1 MSNPKFTNDLIYE
14 SSPYLLQHAHNPVD
28 WKAWHKNVLEEAKT
42 TNKLLIISVGYSAC
56 HWCHVMEHESFEDPE
71 VADIMNAHYISI
83 KVDREE
89 RPDIDQVYMQ
99 AVQIMTGSGGWPM
112 NIVALP
118 DGRPVWGGTYFK
130 KEQWKSAL
138 LQIQQLYKKD
148 PAQLTNYANRLG
160 EGLLQLNLIDNNEN
174 THEFSQKRITEF
186 VANWKPYLDTSL
198 GGSKNA
204 QKFMMPSNLDFLL
217 RYGYQFGDRQLQD
230 YVLHSLDKISF
241 GGTFDHIGGGF
252 ARYSVDDRWHVP
264 HFEKMLYDNAQLL
277 SLYSKAYKLTQNSW
291 YKEIIEKTANFIKT
305 ELTDSTGA
313 FYSAL
318 DADSENEKGIQEE
331 GAFYTWKKEELQELL
346 TSEFDHFSAYFNI
359 NAKGYWENENY
370 ILYKTERDDLFAE
383 KHNIPTEAFQQ
394 KKLKWIEILAEARK
408 TRKKPG
414 LDDKTLTSWNAL
426 TITGFAEA
434 YAATGNTNYLATAL
448 KNAEFI
454 IENQLKSD
462 HSLFHSYK
470 NKQSKING
478 YLEDYAFT
486 IEAFLKLHEVTFDKK
501 WIDFSTHLTAY
512 CFEYFYNEKN
522 SLFHFTSKKDD
533 ALISNPVEF
542 TDNVIPASNSV
553 MANNLFRLGSLTGKS
568 KFLET
573 SDKMLQVISDKIDS
587 YPMGYSNW
595 LHLYLNFSNPF
606 YELAVLG
613 EKAAEKQKELQKK
626 YLPNLIISGSNTKSD
641 LALLKDRFVKGKTLY
656 YLCEKGKCQLPEQI
670 LTPVLNNIK
679 VV

>member
-1 MSNPKFTNDLIYE
+1 MKTPKYTNDLIHE

-28 WKAWHKNVLEEAKT
+28 WKAWHKDVLDEAKKS
-42 TNKLLIISVGYSAC
+42 NKLIIISVGYSAC
-56 HWCHVMEHESFEDPE
+56 HWCHVMEHESFEDAE

-118 DGRPVWGGTYFK
+118 DGRPVWGGTYFR

-138 LQIQQLYKKD
+138 LQIQQIYKKE
-148 PAQLTNYANRLG
+148 PSQLTNYANKLE
-160 EGLLQLNLIDNNEN
+160 EGLQQLNLIDLGD
-174 THEFSQKRITEF
+174 HQYEFSQQRLTEF
-186 VANWKPYLDTSL
+186 VELWKPYLDTKL
-198 GGSKNA
+198 GGTKNA
-204 QKFMMPSNLDFLL
+204 PKFMMPTNLDFLL
-217 RYGYQFGDRQLQD
+217 RYAYQFNDEELQE

-241 GGTFDHIGGGF
+241 GGTFDHIDGGF
-252 ARYSVDDRWHVP
+252 SRYSVDDRWHVP

-277 SLYSKAYKLTQNSW
+277 SLYSKAYKLTQDPW
-291 YKEIIEKTANFIKT
+291 YKEIIKKTADFIES
-305 ELTDSTGA
+305 ELTDSSGA

-331 GAFYTWKKEELQELL
+331 GAFYTWKKQELQELL
-346 TSEFDHFSAYFNI
+346 ETEFDTFSAYFNI
-359 NAKGYWENENY
+359 NEKGYWENGNY
-370 ILYKTERDDLFAE
+370 ILYKTEKDNIFAE
-383 KHNIPTEAFQQ
+383 KHQISIEELQQ
-394 KKLKWIEILAEARK
+394 KKEKWTKILSEAK
-408 TRKKPG
+408 KPRKKPG

-434 YAATGNTNYLATAL
+434 YAATGNADYLVSAL

-470 NKQSKING
+470 SEKSKING

-486 IEAFLKLHEVTFDKK
+486 IEAFLKLYEVTFDKK
-501 WIDFSTHLTAY
+501 WIDFSNNLSQY
-512 CFEYFYNEKN
+512 CFEYFYNQDN
-522 SLFHFTSKKDD
+522 HLFNFTSKKDD

-542 TDNVIPASNSV
+542 TDNVIPASNSA
-553 MANNLFRLGSLTGKS
+553 MANNLFRLGSLMGNADYLKIS
-568 KFLET
+568 E
-573 SDKMLQVISDKIDS
+573 KMLQAISGKIGS

-606 YELAVLG
+606 YELAILG
-613 EKAAEKQKELQKK
+613 ENATNEQNKIHKK
-626 YLPNLIISGSNTKSD
+626 YLPNLIISGSKTSSKLSI
-641 LALLKDRFVKGKTLY
+641 LEDRFVEGKTLL
-656 YLCEKGKCQLPEQI
+656 YLCEQGKCQLPEEK
-670 LTPVLNNIK
+670 LTPVLNNIAF
-679 VV
+679 V